1 MSSSKGIGASG
12 QSPAEA
18 QAGAERVC
26 RLLVVD
32 LEPTPYKTDLW
43 NTFAD
48 SHAVDVQV
56 VYTERK
62 NWAPDGGHNYQKWP
76 AYRHT
81 HTVLEGQGLRGKLKA
96 AWHTFCRVWRE
107 PLDLVCIAGYVHL
120 ATVAAIVA
128 AVLRGRRFVV
138 HADEFNIQRPT
149 GRIGLVKWGVR
160 EGLRSLIFS
169 RGDGVLV
176 CGRRGIESAILAGCP
191 RHKIVDFPYVID
203 VARMKRDEPQ
213 DVPATCLQDVGQG
226 LLVVFFSGRMIP
238 RKGLPTLLEAMLR
251 LRQDPSWVLWIEG
264 DGPEQE
270 AYRQLTEA
278 HGLSNRCRFLGFCQ
292 FDLHSWLIRHADIVV
307 VPSLEDSW
315 GIVVDE
321 GLQFGKAVISSDATG
336 SGYDRIQDGHNGL
349 LFAAGDVA
357 ALHVLLGKMIGDA
370 DARRVLGFSAQ
381 AGPKNLGPADN
392 LRALLQLW
400 QGASSP
406 H

>member
-1 MSSSKGIGASG
+1 MSSSKGIGAPG
-12 QSPAEA
+12 QPPAET
-18 QAGAERVC
+18 QVGAGRIC
-26 RLLVVD
+26 QLLVVD

-48 SHAVDVQV
+48 SQAVGVQV

-62 NWAPDGGHNYQKWP
+62 NWAPDGGHDYQKWP
-76 AYRHT
+76 AYRHA
-81 HTVLEGQGLRGKLKA
+81 HTVLKGQGLRGKLKA
-96 AWHTFCRVWRE
+96 ARHTFARVWRE
-107 PLDLVCIAGYVHL
+107 PLDLVCIAGYVHI
-120 ATVAAIVA
+120 ATVAAIAA

-138 HADEFNIQRPT
+138 HADVFNIQRPT
-149 GRIGLVKWGVR
+149 GRFGLIKWAVR
-160 EGLRSLIFS
+160 EGLRSLIFW

-191 RHKIVDFPYVID
+191 RRKIVDFPYVID

-213 DVPATCLQDVGQG
+213 DVSPSCRRDMDRG

-238 RKGLPTLLEAMLR
+238 RKGLPTLLEAMAR
-251 LRQDPSWVLWIEG
+251 LKSDPSWVLWIEG
-264 DGPEQE
+264 DGPGLE
-270 AYRQLTEA
+270 AYRQLAQT
-278 HGLSNRCRFLGFCQ
+278 HGLSDRCHFLGFCQ
-292 FDLHSWLIRHADIVV
+292 FDLHSWLIRHADVVV

-336 SGYDRIQDGHNGL
+336 SGYDRIQDGRNGL

-357 ALHVLLGKMIGDA
+357 ALHALVGKLIRDA
-370 DARRVLGFSAQ
+370 EARRALGEAAL